1 MDNKIMNKIDSIG
14 TVITDVSQVIMKTD
28 EVVTKFNKVAFEQI
42 PNLGAKFEP
51 TILALKK
58 LAEKLE
64 KPVSKTANELCKMV
78 ITSEKKDVVSDV
90 IEKGKKFGG
99 FLKRNAN
106 KTPQAACAINPC
118 TVLMVVALA
127 SINKKMDTIAK
138 AQNDIYDFLKLKEE
152 SELKGN
158 VEFLHK
164 VFDEYRYNWD
174 NDRYKNSKCN
184 AVQEIKRMSEG
195 TIHEF
200 RERIIREIGKKV
212 NVLHGEKEIKSKI
225 ERLMQNFQDYE
236 LALYMYAFASFL
248 DVMLIENYQEEY
260 LKSVANSIENYVD
273 KHNQLH
279 EECCCQIEDMTKSSI
294 QSRLTQG
301 LAQFNKALGDGIAK
315 IPKISDGQIDENL
328 IARSEKNLEKNI
340 HRVEKN
346 METLSSIGCDCIE
359 PFINNVRTMS
369 KLFNEGIDILFDNEN
384 MYFSI

>member
-127 SINKKMDTIAK
+127 SINKK
-138 AQNDIYDFLKLKEE
+138 
-152 SELKGN
+152 
-158 VEFLHK
+158 
-164 VFDEYRYNWD
+164 W
-174 NDRYKNSKCN
+174 
-184 AVQEIKRMSEG
+184 
-195 TIHEF
+195 
-200 RERIIREIGKKV
+200 
-212 NVLHGEKEIKSKI
+212 
-225 ERLMQNFQDYE
+225 
-236 LALYMYAFASFL
+236 
-248 DVMLIENYQEEY
+248 
-260 LKSVANSIENYVD
+260 
-273 KHNQLH
+273 
-279 EECCCQIEDMTKSSI
+279 
-294 QSRLTQG
+294 
-301 LAQFNKALGDGIAK
+301 
-315 IPKISDGQIDENL
+315 
-328 IARSEKNLEKNI
+328 
-340 HRVEKN
+340 
-346 METLSSIGCDCIE
+346 
-359 PFINNVRTMS
+359 
-369 KLFNEGIDILFDNEN
+369 IL
-384 MYFSI
+384 